1 MIWYL
6 FLIGI
11 GFFLFCYIYGIQ
23 RNSLPLMLIS
33 GIILIVM
40 AILLFS
46 TGLDIPTGWA
56 IL

>member
-11 GFFLFCYIYGIQ
+11 AFFLFCFIYGTQ
-23 RNSLPLMLIS
+23 RKSLPLMLMA
-33 GIILIVM
+33 GILMIIM
-40 AILLFS
+40 SILLFS

-56 IL
+56 II